1 MDEDI
6 RLTVGGTE
14 IPLNG
19 YVKRVFISVIQS
31 LVSTLHCTDD
41 GNITLTITK
50 RTEEIQ
56 RL

>member
-1 MDEDI
+1 MDKDI

-19 YVKRVFISVIQS
+19 YVKRVFITVIQS
-31 LVSTLHCTDD
+31 LVSTLHCTEEGD
-41 GNITLTITK
+41 ITVTITR
-50 RTEEIQ
+50 RTEETQ